1 MLTALPDVK
10 YECLRMLDGLVSTHH
25 KKILYEKCK
34 DQKFQVKLPENE
46 TLIKIGLFWNV
57 DLTGKRGCTFE
68 VKDGLATFQLSHK
81 IWLVAVAQWYVH
93 RHVRKID

>member
-1 MLTALPDVK
+1 MFADIRWVGFHPPQQ
-10 YECLRMLDGLVSTHH
+10 
-25 KKILYEKCK
+25 ILYEKCK
-34 DQKFQVKLPENE
+34 DEKFQVKMPENE

-81 IWLVAVAQWYVH
+81 NLAGGSGAVVGP
-93 RHVRKID
+93 